1 MLEANR
7 EDIEGLILWSSNRAA
22 YQVVGCQ
29 RIVRDVK
36 YYNFYREVYRLQ
48 SLKGSMNS
56 GNLSEYLIPLRMTD
70 SDSI

>member
-29 RIVRDVK
+29 RTVRDVK
-36 YYNFYREVYRLQ
+36 YYNLYREVPVPAPKFERF
-48 SLKGSMNS
+48 N
-56 GNLSEYLIPLRMTD
+56 EFR
-70 SDSI
+70 

>member
-29 RIVRDVK
+29 ETVWDVK
-36 YYNFYREVYRLQ
+36 YYNFYREVPVPAPKFERF
-48 SLKGSMNS
+48 N
-56 GNLSEYLIPLRMTD
+56 EFR
-70 SDSI
+70 